1 MQNVGKRLMHAAV
14 AASLALTA
22 PLAAA
27 VDTIGVGVGLINNGG
42 NEGSA
47 GYGVSL
53 PMRFGNITVEPE
65 LAFYS
70 GNYEQRDIVTP
81 ANNYNGDYHSY
92 TLETGVFMRQQ
103 VMPSLETYVGGRV
116 GYTSYESSYGY
127 VSGTNYSDESSG
139 FYIGPTLGAE
149 YFFNKNL
156 SLGLDVSLFYSSRKG
171 ESRQNGVVEYKYD
184 ESSTYY
190 QTRTRLRYYF

>member
-1 MQNVGKRLMHAAV
+1 MQNVGKKLIHAAV
-14 AASLALTA
+14 AASLALTT

-27 VDTIGVGVGLINNGG
+27 LDAIGVGVGLINNGG

-70 GNYEQRDIVTP
+70 GNYDERDITTP
-81 ANNYNGDYHSY
+81 ANNYRGDYRSY
-92 TLETGVFMRQQ
+92 TLETGVYSRQQ

-116 GYTSYESSYGY
+116 GYYSYDSSSGY
-127 VSGTNYSDESSG
+127 ASGTNYSNDSSG
-139 FYIGPTLGAE
+139 YYIGPTLGAE

-156 SLGLDVSLFYSSRKG
+156 SLGLDVSLFYSSSKG

-184 ESSTYY
+184 DNSTYY